1 MRKFKQDTSEDQ
13 KSKKVTI
20 KTFVLEYID
29 IWDVMSQR
37 FTKRPIPQ
45 GGKLHFKIVDSCYKD
60 NQGGYRIILTNG
72 GYAKKR
78 GFIENLMDFFMS
90 TFREATN
97 TIYDNL
103 VKESGFR
110 TTIRVILTLFM
121 TFTTIFFMIGLI
133 EINQTELV
141 VRLFKIGV
149 IATLISDT
157 TLNTIPNLFESF
169 IGGSL
174 DISNIIMKESM
185 YDPKTGRELLPFP
198 ELDTVFSAYDGV
210 IDMATSGAFNVKIW
224 SLLFTSKF
232 YLIIGIYVC
241 VIIMF
246 MGMWRSLVQYIMSLF
261 LLALLIVILPIFLV
275 TILFKATM
283 HLFDNWLEQFI
294 SLCLMIIVVTTTVA
308 LMLSLII
315 TQLQDLLHYTVCW
328 KSIWRWRILGITI
341 IDFKFWKPD
350 DWTQFLDAVT
360 ALRFFYVL
368 ISCVLFRVYMDYVP
382 ELVDALGGAARRP
395 LSGIYMGGGSSPGII
410 KSFENFMRDEIYN
423 SKAYQALDAKV
434 LSPMKQRLSPL
445 YYVDKGLSKIPKLG
459 IRKGA
464 MLKGISKVYEGTS
477 QAGSKLWDSFV
488 SNPGEGLGVMDLG
501 KEMQIGDKDWKEFEK
516 RFGKY
521 GYKIIGKGIAGTGK
535 LARKGIDK
543 FREWRKPID
552 QKNKELMQKMLAED
566 KVLLDKRV
574 QDINESYKQLKNAKE
589 KFYLQN
595 VLQRI

>member
-315 TQLQDLLHYTVCW
+315 TQLQD
-328 KSIWRWRILGITI
+328 
-341 IDFKFWKPD
+341 
-350 DWTQFLDAVT
+350 
-360 ALRFFYVL
+360 
-368 ISCVLFRVYMDYVP
+368 
-382 ELVDALGGAARRP
+382 
-395 LSGIYMGGGSSPGII
+395 
-410 KSFENFMRDEIYN
+410 
-423 SKAYQALDAKV
+423 
-434 LSPMKQRLSPL
+434 
-445 YYVDKGLSKIPKLG
+445 
-459 IRKGA
+459 
-464 MLKGISKVYEGTS
+464 
-477 QAGSKLWDSFV
+477 
-488 SNPGEGLGVMDLG
+488 
-501 KEMQIGDKDWKEFEK
+501 
-516 RFGKY
+516 
-521 GYKIIGKGIAGTGK
+521 
-535 LARKGIDK
+535 
-543 FREWRKPID
+543 
-552 QKNKELMQKMLAED
+552 
-566 KVLLDKRV
+566 
-574 QDINESYKQLKNAKE
+574 
-589 KFYLQN
+589 
-595 VLQRI
+595 